1 MQYDIKEINTFNK
14 HSGGLLVEFGCHRK
28 RYLLLPTFI
37 KTMSC
42 KQALLVE
49 LTVLLTVS
57 SLSMDSYKWTQ
68 TTEPQWCHVQP
79 TELSKKHTRGGVK
92 IRGHPI
98 SSYNTSTTV
107 PPVKGIFYLCRV
119 SKDLFLK
126 MVL

>member
-1 MQYDIKEINTFNK
+1 MQYDIKEINTFNI
-14 HSGGLLVEFGCHRK
+14 HSGGSLVEFGCHRK
-28 RYLLLPTFI
+28 RYLLLPTVK
-37 KTMSC
+37 KTISC

-57 SLSMDSYKWTQ
+57 SMDSYKWTQ
-68 TTEPQWCHVQP
+68 TIEPQWCHVQP
-79 TELSKKHTRGGVK
+79 TELLK

-107 PPVKGIFYLCRV
+107 PPVKVILYLCRIC
-119 SKDLFLK
+119 KDLFLK